1 MASNKLASMLK
12 EAYEKGR
19 VQGVM
24 EGTVLG
30 HNLDVIAIN
39 HLWHKGETQ
48 IARLEE
54 YVNELYREI
63 VVVNDPDL
71 TRHNI
76 DKALKQIR
84 GADFESGYVE
94 PKKG

>member
-1 MASNKLASMLK
+1 MASNKLASMLR
-12 EAYEKGR
+12 EAHEKGR

-24 EGTVLG
+24 EGITLG
-30 HNLDVIAIN
+30 HNLDVIGIN
-39 HLWHKGETQ
+39 HLWHKGEIQ
-48 IARLEE
+48 IAKLEE

-63 VVVNDPDL
+63 VDTNDPEL

-84 GADFESGYVE
+84 GKDFESGYVE
-94 PKKG
+94 